1 MDIKRQASAR
11 RAVDAHQPA
20 GALRHQP
27 ARPVTP
33 AELALE
39 QERRRAHDLAQ
50 RLHAAA
56 NPFTEQPPAPFTARL
71 AAIGVGLVALGAAL
85 GFGVGWITLA
95 PTSTAPAPSPTLGAA
110 RMPPV
115 APVASPAPPEITPT
129 IRVPVPVPVTP
140 PGRSDCESRGM
151 RYVGVPGA
159 PGTFCIDRELVQEG
173 EYRRCV
179 SEQRCPHPP
188 PVTVLGANW
197 NDLNNDGLAA
207 NYLPAPMALQYC
219 RQRLGPGSDL
229 PTRAERDLAAQAR
242 VVVGAGLTTEWL
254 GDRSNDGMRGVRGD
268 LPARDETRG
277 YRDVSFRCV
286 LRAEPR

>member
-1 MDIKRQASAR
+1 MMT
-11 RAVDAHQPA
+11 V
-20 GALRHQP
+20 
-27 ARPVTP
+27 
-33 AELALE
+33 
-39 QERRRAHDLAQ
+39 
-50 RLHAAA
+50 
-56 NPFTEQPPAPFTARL
+56 
-71 AAIGVGLVALGAAL
+71 
-85 GFGVGWITLA
+85 
-95 PTSTAPAPSPTLGAA
+95 
-110 RMPPV
+110 
-115 APVASPAPPEITPT
+115 
-129 IRVPVPVPVTP
+129 
-140 PGRSDCESRGM
+140 
-151 RYVGVPGA
+151 A